1 MEIFTETKVVQYVK
15 YDGIRFYRDGKGYWL
30 GQTKGSDGRQH
41 RIRLHTYVWEKHNGP
56 VPDGYEIHHID
67 RNTDNNEIENLVM
80 LTVEEHRALHAS
92 LLTDEKRQAYRENLD
107 RTARPKAKEWHA
119 SEEGRKWH
127 SIHGK
132 EVAAKQAQRKTTN
145 VCCYCGKEFEV
156 LSSVANRTKFCSN
169 KCKTASRYH
178 SGVDNEVRSCSICGK
193 DFICNKYSR
202 IKTCSKNCANISES
216 RVKTGAPRPR
226 KKAP

>member
-15 YDGIRFYRDGKGYWL
+15 YDGIRFYRDGKGYWI

-80 LTVEEHRALHAS
+80 LTVEDHRALHAS

-178 SGVDNEVRSCSICGK
+178 SGVDNEIRSCSICGN

-216 RVKTGAPRPR
+216 RVKTGVPRPR

>member
-1 MEIFTETKVVQYVK
+1 MEIFTEIKVVQYVK

-30 GQTKGSDGRQH
+30 GQTKGADGRQH

-56 VPDGYEIHHID
+56 IPDGYEIHHID
-67 RNTDNNEIENLVM
+67 RNTDNNEIKNLVM

-107 RTARPKAKEWHA
+107 KTARPKAKEWHA

-127 SIHGK
+127 SMHGK
-132 EVAAKQAQRKTTN
+132 EVAEKQAKKKTTN
-145 VCCYCGKEFEV
+145 VCSYCGNEFEV

-169 KCKTASRYH
+169 KCKTANRYH

-193 DFICNKYSR
+193 DFICNKYSH

-216 RVKTGAPRPR
+216 RVKTGVPRPQ
-226 KKAP
+226 KKVP

>member
-30 GQTKGSDGRQH
+30 GQTKGPDGRQH

-145 VCCYCGKEFEV
+145 VCCYCGKEFEI

-216 RVKTGAPRPR
+216 RVKTGVPRPR

>member
-15 YDGIRFYRDGKGYWL
+15 YDGIRFYRDGKGYWI

-178 SGVDNEVRSCSICGK
+178 SGVDNEIRSCSICGK

-216 RVKTGAPRPR
+216 RVKTGVPRLP

>member
-107 RTARPKAKEWHA
+107 RTARPKAQEWHA
-119 SEEGRKWH
+119 SEDGRKLH

-216 RVKTGAPRPR
+216 RVKTGVPRPR